1 MKKQMLYNIL
11 FIGLVFIGQRTDAY
25 LAYSPQHTLDAIG
38 FVAAGGS
45 IAAQRMQ
52 LDSVIGCSNP
62 RAMSSSAYINTPSI
76 FAQVQHV
83 PSMLIITAPGSGM
96 HTEDGIVTIEGSVDP
111 TDAIVKINDV
121 RVLIVEGHFSYA
133 YALQFDENII
143 LVRAELNGKIV
154 EKNIIVYRE
163 IGTVSSG
170 EDMLMT
176 VQRNF
181 DKLQDLQA
189 TLISQDNYNNNAM
202 VGTIWSK
209 LYFKSPSSLRL
220 ESFSDA
226 GMVTEYST
234 FVLNDGV
241 LYNTSYG
248 NTVHESDLHVFA
260 GLDESEYEQVNIP
273 FNIPA
278 FMEGHDL
285 TLETFD
291 AANGT
296 GWIVAVPRTFS
307 DLYSKVRLQIN
318 SAEGLIR
325 VMELFMNDALIE
337 RNEVV
342 DVVTI
347 GGMILPKTIRK
358 ITYLPLGNYMTDY
371 VFEDIVV
378 NQGLS
383 DGLFFLN

>member
-1 MKKQMLYNIL
+1 MKKKMFYNIL
-11 FIGLVFIGQRTDAY
+11 FISLIHIGQSTDAY
-25 LAYSPQHTLDAIG
+25 LAHSPQHTLDMAGVI
-38 FVAAGGS
+38 AAGGN
-45 IAAQRMQ
+45 AVTQQ
-52 LDSVIGCSNP
+52 KKLDGILESGNGQT
-62 RAMSSSAYINTPSI
+62 MSSSTYVTMPAIHSH
-76 FAQVQHV
+76 VQ
-83 PSMLIITAPGSGM
+83 PIPLNLMIEAPLSGA
-96 HTEDGIVTIEGSVDP
+96 HTEDSIVTIEGYVDP

-121 RVLIVEGHFSYA
+121 RVPIVEGHFSYA
-133 YALQFDENII
+133 YALQFDENTIS
-143 LVRAELNGKIV
+143 VRAELKGEIV
-154 EKNIIVYRE
+154 EKTIIIYRE
-163 IGTVSSG
+163 IGAVSSG
-170 EDMLMT
+170 EDMFMT

-209 LYFKSPSSLRL
+209 IYFKSPSSLRL

-226 GMVTEYST
+226 AMVTEYST
-234 FVLNDGV
+234 FVLNDAM

-248 NTVHESDLHVFA
+248 DTVHESDLRVFA

-273 FNIPA
+273 FNISA

-307 DLYSKVRLQIN
+307 ELYSKVRLQIN

-325 VMELFMNDALIE
+325 VMELFMNDVLIE
-337 RNEVV
+337 RNEVI